1 MLPTENVHCA
11 YISKAHVFSFRW
23 RCRFK
28 TKNYTMDIIP
38 FSKIR
43 LVCPNPTTVATLTHY
58 YPAEEEM
65 YENVWIVDKNSYDA
79 CSVDA
84 KNPAN
89 KIIFRCNKPSELN
102 YHSIVFQMY
111 SAIENGLE
119 FTPGKTYYFICK
131 FSCFSRQNN

>member
-65 YENVWIVDKNSYDA
+65 YENVWDRRQK
-79 CSVDA
+79 
-84 KNPAN
+84 
-89 KIIFRCNKPSELN
+89 FLRCVQCRREKPREQDYLPLQQTIRVKLPVHCVSNVLRNRKRIGVYTREDLLL
-102 YHSIVFQMY
+102 Y
-111 SAIENGLE
+111 L
-119 FTPGKTYYFICK
+119 
-131 FSCFSRQNN
+131 